1 LASGI
6 GRRCRNLHQPG
17 FAMWN
22 EFKEFA
28 VKGNAMDMAVG
39 IIIGA
44 AFGAIVTTLVE
55 GIIMPPIGLI
65 LGGVDFSNIFTVLRE
80 GTVSGPYES
89 LDAAKEAG
97 AVVIAWG
104 AFLNT
109 IISFLI
115 VAFSVFLLVKGVNRL
130 RREKAEPAPEEPAP
144 TPEQVLLAEIRDLLR
159 QRPA

>member
-1 LASGI
+1 
-6 GRRCRNLHQPG
+6 
-17 FAMWN
+17 MWN

-44 AFGAIVTTLVE
+44 AFGAIVTSLVE
-55 GIIMPPIGLI
+55 GIIMPPIGLA

-80 GTVSGPYES
+80 GTPAGPYGS
-89 LDAAKEAG
+89 LEAAQEAG

-115 VAFSVFLLVKGVNRL
+115 VAFSVFLLVKGINRL
-130 RREKAEPAPEEPAP
+130 RREKAEEPAPETPAP
-144 TPEQVLLAEIRDLLR
+144 TPDQELLAEIRDLLK
-159 QRPA
+159 QRPV

>member
-1 LASGI
+1 
-6 GRRCRNLHQPG
+6 
-17 FAMWN
+17 MWQ

-44 AFGAIVTTLVE
+44 AFGAIVTALVE
-55 GIIMPPIGLI
+55 GIVMPPIGL
-65 LGGVDFSNIFTVLRE
+65 LTGGVDFSNIFTVLKA
-80 GTVSGPYES
+80 GTAPPPYES
-89 LDAAKEAG
+89 LVAAKEAG

-109 IISFLI
+109 VVSFLI

-130 RREKAEPAPEEPAP
+130 RREKAAEPAPEAPAP
-144 TPEQVLLAEIRDLLR
+144 TPEQALLAEIRDLLR
-159 QRPA
+159 SRPA

>member
-1 LASGI
+1 
-6 GRRCRNLHQPG
+6 
-17 FAMWN
+17 MWN

-44 AFGAIVTTLVE
+44 AFGAIVTALVE
-55 GIIMPPIGLI
+55 GIIMPPIGLA

-80 GTVSGPYES
+80 GTTPGPYES

-109 IISFLI
+109 VISFFI
-115 VAFSVFLLVKGVNRL
+115 VAFSVFLLVKGINRL
-130 RREKAEPAPEEPAP
+130 RREKAEEPAPEEPAP
-144 TPEQVLLAEIRDLLR
+144 TPEQALLAEIRDLLR
-159 QRPA
+159 ARPA